1 MTGFGGQPNVNSN
14 KSSKKPQLNFQKWFN
29 QAIYSHQTG
38 RLREAE
44 SIYKKMIAAGTSDP
58 AVFCNLGVLCK
69 NSGRI
74 EEALECYEQ
83 AIDCEPDDPK
93 IYSNIGNLYRDIGKL
108 EQALQFTLKSLKLD
122 RQGARCSNG
131 MGKQHIPL
139 VKT

>member
-1 MTGFGGQPNVNSN
+1 MTGFGGQANGNSN

-44 SIYKKMIAAGTSDP
+44 SIYKKMITAGTSDP

-74 EEALECYEQ
+74 EEALECYER
-83 AIDCEPDDPK
+83 AIDFEPDDPQ
-93 IYSNIGNLYRDIGKL
+93 IYSNIGNLYRDTGKL
-108 EQALQFTLKSLKLD
+108 EQALKFTLKSLELD
-122 RQGARCSNG
+122 SDSSTVQ
-131 MGKQHIPL
+131 
-139 VKT
+139 